1 MKINPIYK
9 QIGSERRQYR
19 KYAPWIFFIS
29 EGILTFEILYSMDL
43 VVGIGNL
50 FIIGFLGAMY
60 FRLNKLFTVLD
71 RNNRMK
77 NKDNIMVKPSLY

>member
-9 QIGSERRQYR
+9 KLGNERRQYR
-19 KYAPWIFFIS
+19 KYAPWIFFIA
-29 EGILTFEILYSMDL
+29 EGIMVFELLYSMNL
-43 VVGIGNL
+43 VVSIGNL
-50 FIIGFLGAMY
+50 FIIGFLGIMY

-77 NKDNIMVKPSLY
+77 NKDNTLVKPSLY